1 MQKTCKQTACK
12 TKRVHTKICK
22 TSPETNKACKTGLPQ
37 NHAKHIEKHMQ
48 PTCKK
53 NTQQKACKEQKHAHK
68 RLAKQKFG
76 LGWLWLCVGFAL
88 GWFGFALSLL
98 WVGLG
103 LLWFGFGLLWVG
115 FGFGW
120 VCSGLAL
127 GWLWLCLGLRS

>member
-1 MQKTCKQTACK
+1 
-12 TKRVHTKICK
+12 
-22 TSPETNKACKTGLPQ
+22 LPQ
-37 NHAKHIEKHMQ
+37 NHAKQIEKHIQ
-48 PTCKK
+48 TTCKK
-53 NTQQKACKEQKHAHK
+53 NTQQKACKEQKHARK